1 MRHKYI
7 ILLFYFL
14 FILNGIAYT
23 ESQLIEDKKRDEDG
37 EQMKKEP
44 GSSTSAVD
52 NQFENSKEVN
62 DIEGLK
68 DGDITDKDL
77 LNDFEKL
84 RAQMIKIVEAPDLS
98 KSADSY
104 SKKKSDE
111 NDKAEEAIKL
121 FFKKQNKLLR
131 KLVAQVEGYDL
142 VDGGEGDLDVDDL
155 ESLDTTENFE
165 TSEDEQQEGAMTEPP
180 VELTPEEKEGMCP
193 MIVNFKYVAF

>member
-23 ESQLIEDKKRDEDG
+23 ESQTEDKKSNEDG
-37 EQMKKEP
+37 EQLKKDP
-44 GSSTSAVD
+44 GSTTSSID

-62 DIEGLK
+62 DIGLK

-98 KSADSY
+98 KSDSY

-121 FFKKQNKLLR
+121 FFKKQNKLFR

-142 VDGGEGDLDVDDL
+142 VDGEGDLDVDDL
-155 ESLDTTENFE
+155 ESVDTTENFE
-165 TSEDEQQEGAMTEPP
+165 TSEDEQQEGATTEQP
-180 VELTPEEKEGMCP
+180 VELTPEEKEGMCLE
-193 MIVNFKYVAF
+193 ITVGK